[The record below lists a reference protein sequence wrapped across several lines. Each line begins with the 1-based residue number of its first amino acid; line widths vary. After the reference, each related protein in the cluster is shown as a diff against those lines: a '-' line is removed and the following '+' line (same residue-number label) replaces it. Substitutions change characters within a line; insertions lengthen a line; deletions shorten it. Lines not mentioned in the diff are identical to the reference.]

1 MNTKKIL
8 FGILSA
14 GLLLASCNIN
24 KLPSFSDD
32 DAFIS
37 FTKTSALIDENSA
50 DSVVLEVLCTS
61 LNGKNCS
68 ALIEIVDS
76 AANMAK
82 RGVNFTYYTS
92 CGSDTLNFSK
102 ENTSQYIII
111 KPIDN
116 DEFGGDKRFG
126 INLKYIDSNI
136 GFDKTCTVTI
146 ADNEHPLAAILGT
159 YTAMGPSY
167 FDDAVISYGVAITK
181 DEQDLSKVWFYPLA
195 EGALNPVY
203 GIVNEDKTEIKIPVL
218 QVIGSDLGYPYS
230 LLAGFYGPEGAM
242 DIEESGNIS
251 ATISADGTITILD
264 WFGIDVFADADFS
277 QELGWATLMASPVIL
292 TK

>member
-159 YTAMGPSY
+159 Y
-167 FDDAVISYGVAITK
+167 
-181 DEQDLSKVWFYPLA
+181 
-195 EGALNPVY
+195 
-203 GIVNEDKTEIKIPVL
+203 
-218 QVIGSDLGYPYS
+218 
-230 LLAGFYGPEGAM
+230 
-242 DIEESGNIS
+242 
-251 ATISADGTITILD
+251 
-264 WFGIDVFADADFS
+264 
-277 QELGWATLMASPVIL
+277 
-292 TK
+292 

>member
-61 LNGKNCS
+61 LKGKNCS

-82 RGVNFTYYTS
+82 RGVNFTYYTT

-159 YTAMGPSY
+159 YNVSGVEYWDGPVSY
-167 FDDAVISYGVAITK
+167 ELAITK
-181 DEQDLSKVWFYPLA
+181 DEQDLSKVWIYPLL
-195 EGALNPVY
+195 GAAGQPVY
-203 GIVNEDKTEIKIPVL
+203 GIVNEEKTEIKIPVL
-218 QVIGSDLGYPYS
+218 QTIGYGSSYPYS
-230 LLAGFYGPEGAM
+230 LLMGFYGPDGDI
-242 DIEESGNIS
+242 DIEDSGSIT
-251 ATISADGTITILD
+251 AEIAADGTITIVD
-264 WFGIDVFADADFS
+264 WFGIYVYSDPDFS
-277 QELGWATLMASPVIL
+277 SELGWGSMMTSPVVL